1 MKKFLMSFLILM
13 VVSLAGCFGGSSGS
27 NSGNDYGDNA
37 FYAEQ
42 LEKVIFDAKE
52 YLDSDKLTATGT
64 VLEDGI
70 YLFVEEQNKTV
81 LYFYSMEEIVLMGT
95 SDIKELIKKISV
107 AAPNRNVHVVVQDS
121 SVELFN
127 YKSIQDTIENG
138 VSPIVDPLMEVKNT
152 GKTAGNVSAK
162 TLTDEIPLDL
172 VSPNGF
178 TIVLKTPYEGTVGGI
193 IDLVVDNSNPKEV
206 KKGYVSEVS
215 DNGLIIKVVMQPGQ
229 NLEEG
234 KKYIPQINDKE
245 IYFGSNSVMVPGT
258 AELYVKKI
266 IEAENGIIKLSMSR
280 SATGVKASEFSV
292 VETVNEKSQYSENV
306 RIESI
311 NGDIVTLKVRS
322 KAASDKVQKLVYK
335 ISYKNS
341 VQATSSTVVILPLNK
356 TAEQIINVEA
366 ENGKVTIALNKLAS
380 QNIVN
385 SIELKEYVNGTFTRN
400 IVVNSGNTVVK
411 DSKIIVNF
419 DTVTGEG
426 KLIQYSAKSLNDNEP
441 VFSNKFVI
449 KGEEIITGKRVTLT
463 DITVNSGESFD
474 FYIKAEEFVENDVVA
489 VEFVLNYDNTLLQV
503 TENNIEFLNG
513 FENATPQIK
522 KIEGNTI
529 TLAAAFG
536 NENNKKNPNGNII
549 KIKFKSSEVT
559 TIKETTVSLTKVK
572 MLRPNF
578 VEVTGISSED
588 KGQIVIKSTNVIT
601 GKKVT
606 LNTSQTSVNVG
617 DTFEVTIKG
626 SEFTE
631 KSIGYSFYLKYD
643 TNLIDIVS
651 SSDVT
656 LGSGYNSGLS
666 IIQKSNVPE
675 KGVYTIA
682 ATYINT
688 PAIPNGDLLKIK
700 FTAKAKGAASI
711 SFGEVDIS
719 NESNIFITGIDS
731 SSTVNLS
738 VTGNDVVEPGDMRLE
753 ISDNNTGA
761 LAVGEQFEITVTGKG
776 FNGTKG
782 NGIDIVLS
790 YDSSVI
796 ELANTTTPLNSVTM
810 LGVFSTNGILLPVD
824 QISGKLQVVCTT
836 GSPENFDT
844 DLFKVKFVAKKN
856 GTTDIAINK
865 LEIPNSTNSG
875 FLNVAKTDTGKIQVG
890 ETPIRELLG
899 VTIAGDSSVA
909 VGKTIN
915 LKATANYSEAPLTE
929 DVTSTAT
936 WTSSSSSVA
945 SVSAGVVT
953 GAASG
958 SSTITAAFGGKTAT
972 KSITV
977 ETAFDG
983 VIIYYKSTQSSPNIW
998 LWSTG
1003 PDYDISTEMGGDWN
1017 TNHPVMTAVAGLDSW
1032 YEYKIPAAH
1041 ITGGVIK
1048 VIFNKGSEVSR
1059 GSNKTGWYDGSKWTD
1074 ECPDK
1079 PAEPTKPSISISP
1092 NGGELKGTSIITIT
1106 ITGENITS
1114 KSATFGGQTVPL
1126 TSNSASLTVAD
1137 YIATSGGTGTL
1148 SVTATNDIGTETQ
1161 TASFTRDDTV
1171 IEQTAVF
1178 SWDNAFVYFVL
1189 TDRFYD
1195 GDPSNNNS
1203 YNRKNSG
1210 IPTVATFHGGDIKG
1224 LTQKLDYIEELG
1236 INAIWITAPYE
1247 QIHGWVSGKDSKF
1260 PHYSFHGYYAQDWT
1274 FMDQNMG
1281 TIEEFRT
1288 FVNEAHSRDIRVVM
1302 DVVLNHTGYN
1312 TTEDMITYGFGETSI
1327 SQHGWIAETNG
1338 KWDANVGNNW
1348 ESNKWGNWWGSWVRG
1363 FGGKFG
1369 FAQEGS
1375 GDLRGSLAG
1384 LPDVVTESTQTVN
1397 IPTFLKTKWAAEN
1410 NASYDKWRVPAAEKY
1425 RKDGVGAPADYI
1437 IKWLSA
1443 WVEEFGID
1451 GFRCDTAKH
1460 VDMHRWAQLKNEAN
1474 QALAAWRNSSR
1485 ATGKAKEWKDNFW
1498 MTGEDFGHELNL
1510 GSAYYNNGFDS
1521 MINFSFNGTSGG
1533 TGRTPTTS
1541 DWSTYANAVSGS
1553 SKSPLSYVSSH
1564 DTGLHR
1570 PSDMKKLGTML
1581 ILLPGGVQVY
1591 YGDET
1596 ARPGIDG
1603 MGDADMATRGFM
1615 NWNEANGDTAT
1626 HWKKV
1631 GTFRKNHVA
1640 VGGGAQTDLGS
1651 NTYGRTYNKNGI
1663 SDKVVIKIDASGST
1677 QVNVSGIFSDGTKVR
1692 NAYNGETGT
1701 VSGGSVTFTAEN
1713 GVILIEEM

>member
-52 YLDSDKLTATGT
+52 YLDSDKRTATGT

-572 MLRPNF
+572 MLRPNS

-700 FTAKAKGAASI
+700 FTAKGKGAATI
-711 SFGEVDIS
+711 SFGELDIS

-731 SSTVNLS
+731 SSTVSLS
-738 VTGNDVVEPGDMRLE
+738 VTGKDIVEPGDMRLE
-753 ISDNNTGA
+753 LSDNNTGE
-761 LAVGEQFEITVTGKG
+761 LSVGTQFEITVTGKG

-790 YDSSVI
+790 YDSSII

-810 LGVFSTNGILLPVD
+810 LGAFANGLLLPVD
-824 QISGKLQVVCTT
+824 QTSGKLQVVCTT

-844 DLFKVKFVAKKN
+844 DLFKVKFIAKKN
-856 GTTDIAINK
+856 GTTDITIDK
-865 LEIPNSTNSG
+865 LEIPNSANSG

-890 ETPIRELLG
+890 TTPIRELLG

-915 LKATANYSEAPLTE
+915 LKATANYS
-929 DVTSTAT
+929 DRK
-936 WTSSSSSVA
+936 SV
-945 SVSAGVVT
+945 V
-953 GAASG
+953 
-958 SSTITAAFGGKTAT
+958 
-972 KSITV
+972 
-977 ETAFDG
+977 
-983 VIIYYKSTQSSPNIW
+983 
-998 LWSTG
+998 
-1003 PDYDISTEMGGDWN
+1003 
-1017 TNHPVMTAVAGLDSW
+1017 
-1032 YEYKIPAAH
+1032 
-1041 ITGGVIK
+1041 
-1048 VIFNKGSEVSR
+1048 
-1059 GSNKTGWYDGSKWTD
+1059 
-1074 ECPDK
+1074 
-1079 PAEPTKPSISISP
+1079 
-1092 NGGELKGTSIITIT
+1092 
-1106 ITGENITS
+1106 
-1114 KSATFGGQTVPL
+1114 
-1126 TSNSASLTVAD
+1126 
-1137 YIATSGGTGTL
+1137 
-1148 SVTATNDIGTETQ
+1148 
-1161 TASFTRDDTV
+1161 
-1171 IEQTAVF
+1171 
-1178 SWDNAFVYFVL
+1178 
-1189 TDRFYD
+1189 
-1195 GDPSNNNS
+1195 
-1203 YNRKNSG
+1203 
-1210 IPTVATFHGGDIKG
+1210 
-1224 LTQKLDYIEELG
+1224 
-1236 INAIWITAPYE
+1236 
-1247 QIHGWVSGKDSKF
+1247 
-1260 PHYSFHGYYAQDWT
+1260 
-1274 FMDQNMG
+1274 
-1281 TIEEFRT
+1281 
-1288 FVNEAHSRDIRVVM
+1288 
-1302 DVVLNHTGYN
+1302 
-1312 TTEDMITYGFGETSI
+1312 
-1327 SQHGWIAETNG
+1327 
-1338 KWDANVGNNW
+1338 
-1348 ESNKWGNWWGSWVRG
+1348 
-1363 FGGKFG
+1363 
-1369 FAQEGS
+1369 
-1375 GDLRGSLAG
+1375 
-1384 LPDVVTESTQTVN
+1384 
-1397 IPTFLKTKWAAEN
+1397 
-1410 NASYDKWRVPAAEKY
+1410 
-1425 RKDGVGAPADYI
+1425 
-1437 IKWLSA
+1437 
-1443 WVEEFGID
+1443 
-1451 GFRCDTAKH
+1451 
-1460 VDMHRWAQLKNEAN
+1460 
-1474 QALAAWRNSSR
+1474 
-1485 ATGKAKEWKDNFW
+1485 
-1498 MTGEDFGHELNL
+1498 
-1510 GSAYYNNGFDS
+1510 
-1521 MINFSFNGTSGG
+1521 
-1533 TGRTPTTS
+1533 
-1541 DWSTYANAVSGS
+1541 
-1553 SKSPLSYVSSH
+1553 
-1564 DTGLHR
+1564 
-1570 PSDMKKLGTML
+1570 
-1581 ILLPGGVQVY
+1581 
-1591 YGDET
+1591 
-1596 ARPGIDG
+1596 
-1603 MGDADMATRGFM
+1603 
-1615 NWNEANGDTAT
+1615 
-1626 HWKKV
+1626 
-1631 GTFRKNHVA
+1631 
-1640 VGGGAQTDLGS
+1640 
-1651 NTYGRTYNKNGI
+1651 
-1663 SDKVVIKIDASGST
+1663 
-1677 QVNVSGIFSDGTKVR
+1677 
-1692 NAYNGETGT
+1692 
-1701 VSGGSVTFTAEN
+1701 
-1713 GVILIEEM
+1713 